1 MHAKALYTKCVL
13 QEHIMWRKNK
23 FSDDVMEYNIVE

>member
-1 MHAKALYTKCVL
+1 MHAKAVYTKRVL

-23 FSDDVMEYNIVE
+23 FSDDVMEYNTVK